1 MLKIIIFFR
10 ISKKEGNAII
20 WKEIINHITIIWE
33 EVINY
38 RKYIE
43 ADLKW
48 CIGYEI

>member
-38 RKYIE
+38 RKYIG

-48 CIGYEI
+48 CIYRR